1 MSVQMHCWAINFGCY
16 LSDNEFLYFIAPEK
30 SAQCWITG
38 LTAIVN
44 YFLEQQKCAD
54 RRVLWLRKLYLQ
66 LCTNYEQ
73 DNVIDEGVISTVQ
86 PREALQAFGGRARE
100 WRGLGLQSIV
110 SKSPQSG
117 TNRPAEVTAAKGRLK
132 QMTSAVT
139 RQMKFA
145 NRSSAHPQP
154 FISLKAQYQSVRNR
168 IAGRQFTVSDPSISK
183 MPQSHGSSSSV
194 DTISLS
200 SWYKS
205 RRLSARTLANFWSG
219 KTKKTKSSE
228 NASQNPAFCKEFL
241 LSSKSCEG
249 EYSEKPVT
257 LFEFIELYKSFN
269 ANMRTDLKD
278 IFNDFLVTYG
288 CGNANA
294 VEREKNQIFSQIGSP
309 LLDTDTGLTDTLR
322 YSFLT
327 PAMLKQFIEI
337 HQMEIVDEDYAI
349 KIIQEHEPNSIYRS
363 NQQLSF
369 EGFVRYITDSTNYA
383 FVPEAIK
390 PDQDIFHY
398 PLNYY
403 YICSSHNT
411 YLTGHQLKGESSTE
425 MYRQVLLTGC
435 RCVELD
441 CWDGENGLPQIFH
454 GHTLTSKIGF
464 REVLTIIKKSA
475 FATSS
480 LPVILSIENHCS
492 LQQQARMAQMFRN
505 YLGEKLVTY
514 FLFEADYSNSP
525 RLPSPW
531 QLQNKILIKNKKMV
545 AEPSAGLRVDKYF
558 IKNEGDA
565 VMEQTDG
572 FYGTDEDDLEE
583 FYDDLDDEEADSE
596 SPRIINRLSRGTLHE
611 SSGETEEEHKY
622 SVSRSEHAVCLNF

>member
-1 MSVQMHCWAINFGCY
+1 QPVKGLARNVTLVPLDTNRFDLDVIQRLHHGTTVIHCDPYTSRSTLCMLKLDATCGLLSWHKVGYLGTKETKDKDAYISSVTRIQNAKTQSTTSMESGNPPSSPSLRPAGAACTMLECGFLKLSYVKSVENVDSHDINIESIYRRYCNEKMSVQMHCWAINFGCY

-309 LLDTDTGLTDTLR
+309 LLDTE
-322 YSFLT
+322 
-327 PAMLKQFIEI
+327 FI
-337 HQMEIVDEDYAI
+337 
-349 KIIQEHEPNSIYRS
+349 PNGS
-363 NQQLSF
+363 
-369 EGFVRYITDSTNYA
+369 
-383 FVPEAIK
+383 
-390 PDQDIFHY
+390 
-398 PLNYY
+398 
-403 YICSSHNT
+403 
-411 YLTGHQLKGESSTE
+411 
-425 MYRQVLLTGC
+425 
-435 RCVELD
+435 
-441 CWDGENGLPQIFH
+441 
-454 GHTLTSKIGF
+454 
-464 REVLTIIKKSA
+464 
-475 FATSS
+475 
-480 LPVILSIENHCS
+480 
-492 LQQQARMAQMFRN
+492 
-505 YLGEKLVTY
+505 
-514 FLFEADYSNSP
+514 
-525 RLPSPW
+525 
-531 QLQNKILIKNKKMV
+531 
-545 AEPSAGLRVDKYF
+545 
-558 IKNEGDA
+558 
-565 VMEQTDG
+565 
-572 FYGTDEDDLEE
+572 
-583 FYDDLDDEEADSE
+583 
-596 SPRIINRLSRGTLHE
+596 
-611 SSGETEEEHKY
+611 
-622 SVSRSEHAVCLNF
+622 